1 MPAISAPQKG
11 IDQTTASTTFSALH
25 ACRKAVVAS
34 SSHVISK
41 AMKENTHPTTFETTI
56 TCTCGAVLDTMSTVQ
71 NLKIGICSSCHP
83 FFTGETRFVDTAGRV
98 DKFAQRYGST
108 SARRAKPKLNA

>member
-1 MPAISAPQKG
+1 
-11 IDQTTASTTFSALH
+11 
-25 ACRKAVVAS
+25 
-34 SSHVISK
+34 
-41 AMKENTHPTTFETTI
+41 MKDNLHPTTFQTTI
-56 TCTCGAVLDTMSTVQ
+56 TCTCGAVFNTFSTVE

-108 SARRAKPKLNA
+108 SARRAKPKLSSAGA